1 MSTVSS
7 VSAPPR
13 RRRSRRANPTNPV
26 RVAIWAEA
34 RRGTHAFAIDRF
46 DSIARRFQKI
56 YVNTLFTYTLV
67 GYTATTATRD
77 DDDDDD
83 DDDDVHSHRLID

>member
-1 MSTVSS
+1 VSS
-7 VSAPPR
+7 ALSSREPDEPGAR
-13 RRRSRRANPTNPV
+13 RDLGRRSTGNACS
-26 RVAIWAEA
+26 
-34 RRGTHAFAIDRF
+34 IDRF
-46 DSIARRFQKI
+46 DRRFQKI

-83 DDDDVHSHRLID
+83 DDDVHSHRLID